1 MKYFILLNR
10 QYCINFKKVILFILL
25 IGFIAGMVSC
35 SPAYKSACGGNKKMA
50 IYNAGGY
57 R

>member
-1 MKYFILLNR
+1 MK
-10 QYCINFKKVILFILL
+10 QKKQCTFKFNSYEKVILFILL

-35 SPAYKSACGGNKKMA
+35 SPSYKIACGGNKKMA